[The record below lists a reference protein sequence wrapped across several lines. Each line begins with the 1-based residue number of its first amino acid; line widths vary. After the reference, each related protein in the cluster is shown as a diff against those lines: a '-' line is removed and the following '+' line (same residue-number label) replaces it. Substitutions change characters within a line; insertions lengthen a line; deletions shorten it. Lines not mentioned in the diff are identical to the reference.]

1 MLGGTCGSWLGAV
14 TLFIS
19 MFNLLGN
26 GTAQIVAGAA
36 NTYSIN
42 PILTKRCL
50 ARLPCHTVSA
60 FSVQYLPRLFMAC
73 QAPQPTRPFFPIRT
87 VPGHAR
93 AAPLAWPR
101 RFTATPLAGC

>member
-1 MLGGTCGSWLGAV
+1 MLETLATEIQTAASFSIWWHVGSNRLRPMPWCWVARNRATACCWHAFQQTRWYAQVLGGTCGSWLGWA

-42 PILTKRCL
+42 PILTKRWPTVL
-50 ARLPCHTVSA
+50 A
-60 FSVQYLPRLFMAC
+60 
-73 QAPQPTRPFFPIRT
+73 
-87 VPGHAR
+87 
-93 AAPLAWPR
+93 
-101 RFTATPLAGC
+101 

>member
-1 MLGGTCGSWLGAV
+1 MAQVLGGTCGSWLGAA

-42 PILTKRCL
+42 PALTKRCWP
-50 ARLPCHTVSA
+50 AWH
-60 FSVQYLPRLFMAC
+60 
-73 QAPQPTRPFFPIRT
+73 
-87 VPGHAR
+87 G
-93 AAPLAWPR
+93 PLWEASIS
-101 RFTATPLAGC
+101 

>member
-1 MLGGTCGSWLGAV
+1 MLGGTCGSWLGWA

-42 PILTKRCL
+42 PVLTKRCL
-50 ARLPCHTVSA
+50 ARLPRRTVSA
-60 FSVQYLPRLFMAC
+60 FIMWYLSRLFMAC
-73 QAPQPTRPFFPIRT
+73 KAPQLSDSPP
-87 VPGHAR
+87 
-93 AAPLAWPR
+93 W
-101 RFTATPLAGC
+101 